1 MSISKLP
8 QYFSLRFV
16 QFTALSN
23 AEFWFNLNNEIN
35 MWEALFSYAE
45 HMHQAK
51 ELFDQFDDDDIQ
63 TLIGGRVPLFI
74 FEVIDENT

>member
-1 MSISKLP
+1 MNISKLP

-45 HMHQAK
+45 HMHQAR
-51 ELFDQFDDDDIQ
+51 ELFDTFDNDDIQ
-63 TLIGGRVPLFI
+63 TLLGGRVPLFI
-74 FEVIDENT
+74 MEVVDENT